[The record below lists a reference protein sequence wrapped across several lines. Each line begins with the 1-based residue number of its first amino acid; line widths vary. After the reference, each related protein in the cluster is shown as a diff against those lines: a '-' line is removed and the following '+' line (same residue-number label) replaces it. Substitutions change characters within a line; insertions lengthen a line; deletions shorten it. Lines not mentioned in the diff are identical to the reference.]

1 VPPALQRLVSNRPGQ
16 VNVHAAVCDKPQLV
30 HYLDEGNP
38 AVRGI
43 AEFMAPRFIE
53 VRTVQ
58 APC

>member
-1 VPPALQRLVSNRPGQ
+1 MSNRPGQ